1 MQDKRE
7 LLTRAEAQIT
17 SATDP
22 SKTYKLEADM
32 KAAQAWAK
40 EQQNYEMVIEAG
52 RLYLLAK
59 RKTTELIAPGIY
71 HGPHRW
77 DRGDNLVTSNKGNEI
92 VTLSDFGFDKK
103 EWSRRKGKT
112 TTLWN

>member
-59 RKTTELIAPGIY
+59 RKTTELIAPGIRQ
-71 HGPHRW
+71 GG
-77 DRGDNLVTSNKGNEI
+77 DRKSQGRDQGNEI
-92 VTLSDFGFDKK
+92 VTLIDFGFDKM
-103 EWSRRKGKT
+103 EWSRRY
-112 TTLWN
+112 TLSNRLDN